1 MKLES
6 KWLTSAPT
14 QRLFAALPKDSAR
27 FVGGC
32 VRNALLGEAV
42 ADYDIATTIEPIAVA
57 KRLKAV
63 GIAVHETGIAHG
75 TLTAVVDGTVFE
87 ITTLRRDVSTDGR
100 RATVAFTKDWA
111 EDARRRDFTMN
122 ALYADVDGKIYD
134 PTGQGLA
141 DIKARKIRFVG
152 KAETRI
158 EEDYLRILR
167 FFRFN
172 AWYAADKAMDAD
184 GLTACRE
191 LKAGLKTLS
200 SERVWSEIKK
210 LLCAPINSASG
221 PFRTVN
227 VMSVNGILETLLP
240 EASNSEGL
248 QLICALEEKRS
259 LTPDP
264 YLRLMAMSA
273 RDELA
278 MARLCKRLKM
288 SNKEKARLN
297 HWAGD
302 QTDLRPGLPDKE
314 TKIAIYTS
322 GKQVAM
328 DRAVIRSAG
337 AINSKGGDPI
347 ESAGWWTLYE
357 TARDWQWPEFP
368 VTGKDL
374 IAIGI
379 PHGEKLGKALAAL
392 KALWIRSGF
401 KVEKPQLMVAAKMLF
416 SPSNKG

>member
-1 MKLES
+1 MMKLDDE
-6 KWLTSAPT
+6 WLWAAPT
-14 QRLFAALPKDSAR
+14 LKLFSALPKDSAR

-32 VRNALLGEAV
+32 VRNALLGEPV
-42 ADYDIATTIEPIAVA
+42 ADYDIATNVEPHDVA
-57 KRLKAV
+57 KRLKAAK
-63 GIAVHETGIAHG
+63 IAVHETGIAHG

-100 RATVAFTKDWA
+100 RATVEFTQDWA

-122 ALYADVDGKIYD
+122 ALYADLDGTVYD
-134 PTGQGLA
+134 PTEQGLD
-141 DIKARKIRFVG
+141 DIKIRKVRFVG
-152 KAETRI
+152 NAVTRI

-172 AWYAADKAMDAD
+172 AWYGEDKAMDAD

-191 LKAGLKTLS
+191 LKAGLKSLS
-200 SERVWSEIKK
+200 AERVWSELKK
-210 LLCAPINSASG
+210 LLSSPT

-248 QLICALEEKRS
+248 QLICALEDKYG
-259 LTPDP
+259 LAPDP

-273 RDELA
+273 RGELA

-297 HWAGD
+297 YWAGD

-314 TKIAIYTS
+314 TKIAIYTA

-328 DRAVIRSAG
+328 DRATIRSAG
-337 AINSKGGDPI
+337 ANDPI
-347 ESAGWWTLYE
+347 ESAAWWALYV
-357 TARDWQWPEFP
+357 TARDWPWPEFP

-374 IAIGI
+374 ITLGI

-401 KVEKPQLMVAAKMLF
+401 KVKKSQLLTAAKMLF
-416 SPSNKG
+416 MQ

>member
-1 MKLES
+1 VKLNVD
-6 KWLTSAPT
+6 KHAWLTAKPT
-14 QRLFAALPKDSAR
+14 QRLFAALPKGTAR

-32 VRNALLGEAV
+32 VRNALLGEPV
-42 ADYDIATTIEPIAVA
+42 ADYDIATTVEPHEVA
-57 KRLKAV
+57 KHLKAAD
-63 GIAVHETGIAHG
+63 IAVHETGIAHG

-87 ITTLRRDVSTDGR
+87 VTTLRRDVSTDGR
-100 RATVAFTKDWA
+100 RATVEFTADWA
-111 EDARRRDFTMN
+111 EDAHRRDFTIN
-122 ALYADVDGKIYD
+122 ALYSDLNGEIYD
-134 PTGQGLA
+134 PTKQGLA
-141 DIKARKIRFVG
+141 DIKTRKIRFVG
-152 KAETRI
+152 NAETRI

-172 AWYAADKAMDAD
+172 AWYAEDRAMDAV

-191 LKAGLKTLS
+191 LKAELKSLS

-210 LLCAPINSASG
+210 LLSAPT

-227 VMSVNGILETLLP
+227 VMSVNGVLETLLP

-248 QLICALEEKRS
+248 QLLCELEKNKS
-259 LTPDP
+259 LSPDP

-288 SNKEKARLN
+288 SNKEKARLK

-302 QTDLRPGLPDKE
+302 QTNLQPGLPDKE
-314 TKIAIYTS
+314 TKIAIYTA
-322 GKQVAM
+322 GQQVAM
-328 DRAVIRSAG
+328 DRAVLRSAG
-337 AINSKGGDPI
+337 ASDPI
-347 ESAGWWTLYE
+347 EAAAWWALHN

-374 IAIGI
+374 IAVGI
-379 PHGEKLGKALAAL
+379 PHGEKLGKSLTAL

-401 KVEKPQLMVAAKMLF
+401 KVEKSQLMVAAKMLF
-416 SPSNKG
+416 KQ

>member
-6 KWLTSAPT
+6 KWLNAAPT
-14 QRLFAALPKDSAR
+14 KRLFAALPNDSAR

-32 VRNALLGEAV
+32 VRNALLGEPV
-42 ADYDIATTIEPIAVA
+42 ADYDIATIIEPGEVS
-57 KRLKAV
+57 KRLKAAN
-63 GIAVHETGIAHG
+63 IAVHETGIAHG
-75 TLTAVVDGTVFE
+75 TLTAVVDGTVYE
-87 ITTLRRDVSTDGR
+87 ITTLRQDVSTDGR
-100 RATVAFTKDWA
+100 RATVEFTEDWA
-111 EDARRRDFTMN
+111 KDAQRRDFTIN
-122 ALYADVDGKIYD
+122 ALYADLDGNVYD
-134 PTGQGLA
+134 PTGQGLD
-141 DIKARKIRFVG
+141 DIKTRKIRFVG

-172 AWYAADKAMDAD
+172 AWYGQDKAMDTV

-191 LKAGLKTLS
+191 LKAGLKSLS
-200 SERVWSEIKK
+200 SERVWSELKK
-210 LLCAPINSASG
+210 LLSAPA

-227 VMSVNGILETLLP
+227 VMSINGILETLLP

-248 QLICALEEKRS
+248 QLICQLEEQKQ
-259 LTPDP
+259 LAPDP

-288 SNKEKARLN
+288 SNKEKARLGY
-297 HWAGD
+297 WAGD
-302 QTDLRPGLPDKE
+302 QTKLQPGLPDKD

-322 GKQVAM
+322 GKQVAK
-328 DRAVIRSAG
+328 DRAIIRAAG
-337 AINSKGGDPI
+337 AGDPI
-347 ESAGWWTLYE
+347 ESAAWWTLYE

-374 IAIGI
+374 IAMGI
-379 PHGEKLGKALAAL
+379 PHGEQLGKSLTAL
-392 KALWIRSGF
+392 KVLWIRSGF
-401 KVEKPQLMVAAKMLF
+401 TVEKPQLMIAARMLLTK
-416 SPSNKG
+416 NT

>member
-1 MKLES
+1 MKLDVGKHE
-6 KWLTSAPT
+6 WLSVKPT
-14 QRLFAALPKDSAR
+14 QKLFAALPKGSAR

-32 VRNALLGEAV
+32 VRNALLGEPV
-42 ADYDIATTIEPIAVA
+42 ADFDIATAVEPREVA
-57 KRLKAV
+57 NRLKAAD
-63 GIAVHETGIAHG
+63 IAVHETGIAHG

-100 RATVAFTKDWA
+100 RATVEFTADWA
-111 EDARRRDFTMN
+111 EDARRRDFTIN
-122 ALYADVDGKIYD
+122 ALYADLSGEVFD
-134 PTGQGLA
+134 PTGQGLD
-141 DIKARKIRFVG
+141 DIKACKVRFVG
-152 KAETRI
+152 TAETRI

-172 AWYAADKAMDAD
+172 AWYAEDRPMDAA

-191 LKAGLKTLS
+191 LKAGLKALS
-200 SERVWSEIKK
+200 SERVWSELKK
-210 LLCAPINSASG
+210 LLSAPT

-227 VMSVNGILETLLP
+227 VMSVNGILDTLLP

-248 QLICALEEKRS
+248 QLICELEKSKS
-259 LTPDP
+259 LAPDP
-264 YLRLMAMSA
+264 YLRLMAMAA

-288 SNKEKARLN
+288 SNKEKTRLKY
-297 HWAGD
+297 WAGD
-302 QTDLRPGLPDKE
+302 QTNLQPGSPEKE
-314 TKIAIYTS
+314 THIAIYTS

-328 DRAVIRSAG
+328 DRATIRSAG
-337 AINSKGGDPI
+337 AGDPI
-347 ESAGWWTLYE
+347 EAAAWWVLYE

-416 SPSNKG
+416 KQ

>member
-1 MKLES
+1 MKLNVD
-6 KWLTSAPT
+6 KHAWLTAKPT
-14 QRLFAALPKDSAR
+14 QRLFAALPKGTAR

-32 VRNALLGEAV
+32 VRNALLGEPV
-42 ADYDIATTIEPIAVA
+42 ADYDVATTVEPHAVA
-57 KRLKAV
+57 KHLKAANI
-63 GIAVHETGIAHG
+63 GVHETGIAHG

-87 ITTLRRDVSTDGR
+87 VTTLRRDVSTDGR
-100 RATVAFTKDWA
+100 RATVEFTTDWA
-111 EDARRRDFTMN
+111 ADAHRRDFTIN
-122 ALYADVDGKIYD
+122 ALYTDLSGEIYD
-134 PTGQGLA
+134 PTKQGLA
-141 DIKARKIRFVG
+141 DIKTRKIRFVG
-152 KAETRI
+152 NAETRI

-172 AWYAADKAMDAD
+172 AWYAEDRALDAV

-191 LKAGLKTLS
+191 LKVGLKTLS
-200 SERVWSEIKK
+200 SERVWSELKK
-210 LLCAPINSASG
+210 LLSAPT

-248 QLICALEEKRS
+248 QLVCELEKNKS
-259 LTPDP
+259 LSPDP

-288 SNKEKARLN
+288 SNKEKARLK

-302 QTDLRPGLPDKE
+302 QTNLQPGLPDKE
-314 TKIAIYTS
+314 TKILIYTA
-322 GKQVAM
+322 GQQVAM
-328 DRAVIRSAG
+328 DRAILRSAG
-337 AINSKGGDPI
+337 ASDPI
-347 ESAGWWTLYE
+347 EAAAWWTLHN
-357 TARDWQWPEFP
+357 TAQNWQWPEFP

-374 IAIGI
+374 IAVGI
-379 PHGEKLGKALAAL
+379 PHGEKLGKALTAL

-401 KVEKPQLMVAAKMLF
+401 KVEKPQLIVAAKMLF
-416 SPSNKG
+416 KQ

>member
-6 KWLTSAPT
+6 KWLTSPET
-14 QRLFAALPKDSAR
+14 KRLFATLPKNSAR

-32 VRNALLGEAV
+32 VRNALLGAPV
-42 ADYDIATTIEPIAVA
+42 ADYDIATTLEPRQVA
-57 KRLKAV
+57 KRLKSAN
-63 GIAVHETGIAHG
+63 IAVHETGIAHG

-100 RATVAFTKDWA
+100 RATVEFTEDWA

-122 ALYADVDGKIYD
+122 ALYAGLDGEVYD
-134 PTGQGLA
+134 PTGQGLD
-141 DIKARKIRFVG
+141 DIKVRKIRFVG
-152 KAETRI
+152 NGQTRI
-158 EEDYLRILR
+158 KEDYLRILR

-172 AWYAADKAMDAD
+172 AWYGQDKAMDAD

-200 SERVWSEIKK
+200 AERVWSEIKK
-210 LLCAPINSASG
+210 LLSAPA

-240 EASNSEGL
+240 EASNAEGL
-248 QLICALEEKRS
+248 QLICALEENKS
-259 LTPDP
+259 LSPDP

-273 RDELA
+273 RDELT

-288 SNKEKARLN
+288 SNKEKARLMY
-297 HWAGD
+297 WAGD
-302 QTDLRPGLPDKE
+302 QTDLRPGLSDFGVSDSGMSGKD
-314 TKIAIYTS
+314 TQIAIYTA

-337 AINSKGGDPI
+337 ASDPI
-347 ESAGWWTLYE
+347 EAAAWWALYM
-357 TARDWQWPEFP
+357 TARDWEWPEFP

-374 IAIGI
+374 ISLGI
-379 PHGEKLGKALAAL
+379 PHGEKLGKALTAL

-401 KVEKPQLMVAAKMLF
+401 TVQKPQLLTTAKMLF
-416 SPSNKG
+416 LSSK

>member
-1 MKLES
+1 MKLDVN
-6 KWLTSAPT
+6 KHDWLNAASTK
-14 QRLFAALPKDSAR
+14 RLFAVLPMGSAR

-32 VRNALLGEAV
+32 VRNAVLGEPV
-42 ADYDIATTIEPIAVA
+42 ADYDIATWVEPREVA
-57 KRLKAV
+57 KLLKVAD
-63 GIAVHETGIAHG
+63 IAVHETGIAHG

-100 RATVAFTKDWA
+100 RATVEFTKDWA
-111 EDARRRDFTMN
+111 EDANRRDFTIN
-122 ALYADVDGKIYD
+122 ALYADIDGQIYD

-141 DIKARKIRFVG
+141 NIKVRKVRFVG

-172 AWYAADKAMDAD
+172 AWYAQDKAMDGA
-184 GLTACRE
+184 GLTACRD

-200 SERVWSEIKK
+200 SERVWSELKK
-210 LLCAPINSASG
+210 LLTAPA

-248 QLICALEEKRS
+248 QLICELETKQGLE
-259 LTPDP
+259 PDP
-264 YLRLMAMSA
+264 YLRLMAMAA

-288 SNKEKARLN
+288 SNKEKVRLMN
-297 HWAGD
+297 WAGD
-302 QTDLRPGLPDKE
+302 QTALRPGLDEKE
-314 TKIAIYTS
+314 TKIAVYTA
-322 GKQVAM
+322 GTQTAM
-328 DRAVIRSAG
+328 DRAVIRAAG
-337 AINSKGGDPI
+337 ASDPV
-347 ESAGWWTLYE
+347 EAAAWWRLHE
-357 TARDWQWPEFP
+357 FARDWTRPEFP

-401 KVEKPQLMVAAKMLF
+401 NTKKPQLLAAANMLF
-416 SPSNKG
+416 KPSA

>member
-6 KWLTSAPT
+6 EWLTSART
-14 QRLFAALPKDSAR
+14 KRLFAALPGDSAR

-32 VRNALLGEAV
+32 VRNAVMGVSV
-42 ADYDIATTIEPIAVA
+42 ADFDIATTIEPTEIA
-57 KRLKAV
+57 KRLKAAN
-63 GIAVHETGIAHG
+63 IDVHETGIAHG
-75 TLTAVVDGTVFE
+75 TLTAVVDGTVYE

-100 RATVAFTKDWA
+100 RATVEFTKDWT
-111 EDARRRDFTMN
+111 EDARRRDFTIN
-122 ALYADVDGKIYD
+122 ALYADKNGTVYD
-134 PTGQGLA
+134 PTGQGLT
-141 DIKARKIRFVG
+141 DIKIPKIRFVG
-152 KAETRI
+152 DARARI
-158 EEDYLRILR
+158 EEDFLRILR

-172 AWYAADKAMDAD
+172 AWYGQDKAMDAE

-191 LKAGLKTLS
+191 LKAGLKSLS
-200 SERVWSEIKK
+200 AERVWSELKK
-210 LLCAPINSASG
+210 LLSAPA

-227 VMSVNGILETLLP
+227 VMFVNGILETLLS

-248 QLICALEEKRS
+248 QRIDALGKKQG
-259 LTPDP
+259 LAPDP
-264 YLRLMAMSA
+264 YLRLMAMAA

-288 SNKEKARLN
+288 SNKEKARLKA
-297 HWAGD
+297 WASD
-302 QTDLRPGLPDKE
+302 RTDLRPGQPEKE
-314 TKIAIYTS
+314 TKIAIYTA

-328 DRAVIRSAG
+328 DRAVIRAAG
-337 AINSKGGDPI
+337 ASDPI
-347 ESAGWWTLYE
+347 ESAAWWALHE

-379 PHGEKLGKALAAL
+379 PHGEKLGKTLKAL

-401 KVEKPQLMVAAKMLF
+401 TVQKPQLMVAAKMLF
-416 SPSNKG
+416 AQGEK

>member
-1 MKLES
+1 MKL
-6 KWLTSAPT
+6 KNNWLKSNETK
-14 QRLFAALPKDSAR
+14 RLFAALPKESAR

-32 VRNALLGEAV
+32 VRNALLGEPL
-42 ADYDIATTIEPIAVA
+42 ADYDIATTIEPRQVA
-57 KRLKAV
+57 KLLKAEN
-63 GIAVHETGIAHG
+63 ISVHETGLAHG
-75 TLTAVVDGTVFE
+75 TLTAVVDGTVYE

-100 RATVAFTKDWA
+100 RATVEFTEDWT
-111 EDARRRDFTMN
+111 EDARRRDFTIN
-122 ALYADVDGKIYD
+122 ALYVDLDGKIYD
-134 PTGQGLA
+134 PTGQGLD
-141 DIKARKIRFVG
+141 DIKVRKIRFVG
-152 KAETRI
+152 NARTRI

-172 AWYAADKAMDAD
+172 AWYSADKSMDAD

-200 SERVWSEIKK
+200 AERVWSEIKK
-210 LLCAPINSASG
+210 LLSAPT

-248 QLICALEEKRS
+248 QLICALEEKYA

-264 YLRLMAMSA
+264 YVRLMAMSA

-288 SNKEKARLN
+288 SNKEKARLIY
-297 HWAGD
+297 WAGD

-314 TKIAIYTS
+314 TNIAIYTS

-328 DRAVIRSAG
+328 DRAMIRSAG
-337 AINSKGGDPI
+337 ADDPI
-347 ESAGWWTLYE
+347 ESGAWWRLYV

-374 IAIGI
+374 ITLGI

-401 KVEKPQLMVAAKMLF
+401 KVEKAQLLTAAKMLF
-416 SPSNKG
+416 KK

>member
-1 MKLES
+1 MKLDS
-6 KWLTSAPT
+6 DWLKTKET
-14 QRLFAALPKDSAR
+14 KKLFAVLPEGSAR

-42 ADYDIATTIEPIAVA
+42 ADYDIATTIAPHDVA
-57 KRLKAV
+57 ALLKSAK
-63 GIAVHETGIAHG
+63 ISVHETGLAHG
-75 TLTAVVDGTVFE
+75 TLTAVVDGTVYE

-100 RATVAFTKDWA
+100 RATIAFTDDWT
-111 EDARRRDFTMN
+111 EDAKRRDFTIN
-122 ALYADVDGKIYD
+122 ALYADLDGKVYD
-134 PTGQGLA
+134 PTGQGLD
-141 DIKARKIRFVG
+141 DIKVPKIRFVG
-152 KAETRI
+152 NARGRI

-172 AWYAADKAMDAD
+172 AWYGQDKAMDAD

-200 SERVWSEIKK
+200 SERIWSELKK
-210 LLCAPINSASG
+210 LLSAPA

-240 EASNSEGL
+240 EASNAQGL
-248 QLICALEEKRS
+248 QLMCALEQQRH
-259 LTPDP
+259 LAADP

-288 SNKEKARLN
+288 SNKEKARLMN
-297 HWAGD
+297 WASD
-302 QTDLRPGLPDKE
+302 QTDLRPGLPEKD

-322 GKQVAM
+322 GQYVAM
-328 DRAVIRSAG
+328 DRAVIRAAG
-337 AINSKGGDPI
+337 ASDPVQ
-347 ESAGWWTLYE
+347 SAAWWALYE

-368 VTGKDL
+368 VVGKDL
-374 IAIGI
+374 MALGI
-379 PHGEKLGKALAAL
+379 PHGEKLGKALSAL

-401 KVEKPQLMVAAKMLF
+401 TVEKPQLLNAAKMLF
-416 SPSNKG
+416 LSSK